1 MINISSPAK
10 WRRSHR
16 VLLIPAAILAGL
28 LALTACGN
36 SGSSS
41 TSGGSVAAPPQPAE
55 FSKVV
60 APGPQLTDV
69 VSLKGKTVF
78 WIPITSQAPVFSVE
92 RVAATE
98 AFASVGVNLQVCDG
112 QATPGEVS
120 KCVNQAIAAGAAG
133 IITSSLPPEFAQQ
146 SFSAAAAA
154 GIPMLFVNSNSAPT
168 KWGDKAAVL
177 PPNFVQQAQLNN
189 DLIISDSGGKGKVL
203 LVGVTDSS
211 ATTVGFEEGMQ
222 KYLTEK
228 CPGCKIDTIQTNS
241 TQISQLTSLVS
252 AALVKNPGTEYIF
265 VQFDAFAA
273 PVVQAIRQLNK
284 TSSIKLLALRTQLDG
299 MQRIP
304 NGSQFAD
311 TGDCTACLGWN
322 ETDAMLRMMQGQ
334 KIDPSRYVTPIKTY
348 TGANIQGVDI
358 SQAGW
363 QSGKWQTTEDFRG
376 LYKQLWGATS

>member
-1 MINISSPAK
+1 MITTSSPAR
-10 WRRSHR
+10 WRRPRRALS
-16 VLLIPAAILAGL
+16 VPAAVLAGL
-28 LALTACGN
+28 LALTACGD

-41 TSGGSVAAPPQPAE
+41 GAGSIAAPPQPAE

-60 APGPQLTDV
+60 APGPPLTNLAA
-69 VSLKGKTVF
+69 LKGKTVF
-78 WIPITSQAPVFSVE
+78 WIPITSQAPVFSIE
-92 RVAATE
+92 QVAAKD

-154 GIPMLFVNSNSAPT
+154 GIPMLFVNSNSAPAE
-168 KWGDKAAVL
+168 WGDKAAVL
-177 PPNFVQQAQLNN
+177 PPNFVQQAHLNN
-189 DLIISDSGGKGKVL
+189 DLIVADSGGKGKVL

-211 ATTVGFEEGMQ
+211 ATTVSFDEGMQ

-228 CPGCKIDTIQTNS
+228 CSGCKVDAVQTNS
-241 TQISQLTSLVS
+241 TQMSQLTSLVS
-252 AALVKNPGTEYIF
+252 AALVKNPDTQYVF
-265 VQFDAFAA
+265 VQFDAVAA

-299 MQRIP
+299 MQRVAD
-304 NGSQFAD
+304 GSQFAD

-322 ETDAMLRMMQGQ
+322 EADAMLRMMQGQ
-334 KIDPSRYVTPIKTY
+334 KVDTSKYVTPIKTY
-348 TGANIQGVDI
+348 TSANIKGADI

-363 QSGKWQTTEDFRG
+363 ESGKWQTTDDFRA
-376 LYKQLWGATS
+376 LYKKLWGATA